1 MRPLRTVCA
10 LPRAPTRSTDCARA
24 RRFCYYKFMLETIAP
39 PKTRA
44 PLSARTRSRPHKPT
58 RRKRSY
64 PSRRQYMQKDD
75 ELLRE
80 ISDAY
85 ETPAAALAYG
95 ILALTIA
102 DLRAR
107 DFLAHSNALAFV
119 RSPHFARLVAALELD
134 VDAVRARCE
143 TIAAARH

>member
-1 MRPLRTVCA
+1 MPETITARV
-10 LPRAPTRSTDCARA
+10 STD
-24 RRFCYYKFMLETIAP
+24 
-39 PKTRA
+39 
-44 PLSARTRSRPHKPT
+44 KPA

-64 PSRRQYMQKDD
+64 MSRRHYTQKDD

-95 ILALTIA
+95 ILHLTIT

-107 DFLAHSNALAFV
+107 DWLHYSNALAFV
-119 RSPHFARLVAALELD
+119 RSPRFARLAAALELD
-134 VDAVRARCE
+134 ADAVRARCE
-143 TIAAARH
+143 KIAATR